1 MNIMAL
7 ASMASFPLLMTSS
20 MKNKLGLVWISLM
33 KLVNLL
39 HGV

>member
-7 ASMASFPLLMTSS
+7 ASMASFPLLVASS
-20 MKNKLGLVWISLM
+20 MKNKLGLIWILVM
-33 KLVNLL
+33 KPVNL